1 MISMQ
6 CICGV
11 KHAEVR
17 EIYSYLRCMI
27 HRHYN
32 PWHITNDGERAADRQ
47 FVLPTGLEG
56 ETFHIIY
63 QLRISSRF
71 HKTQMAGE
79 CDFIVLTKY
88 GIIVIE
94 VKGGLMGYGHTDK
107 GDHGFFRLVGDK
119 ESERIKNPFTQT
131 DANADAIRKFLREK
145 ELMNIFVG
153 TLVCFSECIFEG
165 EGIGN
170 RYLWHLGSGKG
181 LAETV
186 LDAIQE
192 QLSDFTHKQKL
203 RNVALPIQWK
213 ILDEQEILHITE
225 ILEPEFRPQLYRTHA
240 LQNLEESK
248 RRKNEGLH
256 VLNGLSENRRIMVQ
270 GQPGSGKTTY
280 ALNLIRQLCVEEGK
294 KGLYLCWNDLL
305 AASME
310 EKTRNSASAIPE
322 ENIHIIPLFY
332 FIEELAC
339 LAGDPSL
346 KPTFE
351 KVKNREIRN
360 LLSGCLSKLH
370 RMKSLPKYDFI
381 IADEAQDLFDK
392 GLDLIIKSLLKDNNP
407 LQKGN
412 YYIFYDDCQAYPLAH
427 DHDIY
432 IRTRDTLKEASA
444 HYTLFSNLRVNT
456 GEGLTEL
463 ILDAG
468 NGQADPEK
476 HYGKDVKFVSWKDP
490 EKLLALVRQY
500 IEQEKT
506 LCQINRCNMA
516 VLFSADLLK
525 DDSPIPGF
533 LNSESDFELLLPEN
547 YTNNSDKIH
556 YTRAL
561 KSKGLE
567 WDVVFLVCSDIR
579 DPLIQ
584 YQLFIGASRCR
595 VKVSIIHF
603 S

>member
-1 MISMQ
+1 
-6 CICGV
+6 
-11 KHAEVR
+11 
-17 EIYSYLRCMI
+17 MI

-47 FVLPTGLEG
+47 FVLSPGLEG

-79 CDFIVLTKY
+79 CDFVVLTKY

-94 VKGGLMGYGHTDK
+94 VKGGLMGYGHTVES
-107 GDHGFFRLVGDK
+107 DHGFFRLVGD
-119 ESERIKNPFTQT
+119 EERERIKNPFTQA
-131 DANADAIRKFLREK
+131 DANADAIRKFLREN
-145 ELMNIFVG
+145 EVLNIFVG
-153 TLVCFSECIFEG
+153 TLACFPECVFDG
-165 EGIGN
+165 EGIGYQ
-170 RYLWHLGSGKG
+170 YLWHLGSEKE
-181 LAETV
+181 LTVAV

-192 QLSDFTHKQKL
+192 QLSDFTHKQELK
-203 RNVALPIQWK
+203 NVALPIQWK
-213 ILDEQEILHITE
+213 TLDEQEILHITE

-392 GLDLIIKSLLKDNNP
+392 GLDLIIKSLLKDNNSI
-407 LQKGN
+407 QKGN
-412 YYIFYDDCQAYPLAH
+412 YYIFYDDCQAYPWAP
-427 DHDIY
+427 DHEAY

-444 HYTLFSNLRVNT
+444 HYTLFSNLRGNT

-463 ILDAG
+463 ILDAA
-468 NGQADPEK
+468 NGQADPEQ
-476 HYGKDVKFVSWKDP
+476 HYGKDVKFLEWKKP
-490 EKLLALVRQY
+490 EELVTLIRQY

-506 LCQINRCNMA
+506 LCQINHCDMA
-516 VLFSADLLK
+516 VLFSADLMKEGSPLQELTYTM
-525 DDSPIPGF
+525 DD
-533 LNSESDFELLLPEN
+533 LNLMLPEN
-547 YTNNSDKIH
+547 LDKHSEKICYTKI
-556 YTRAL
+556 L

-567 WDVVFLVCSDIR
+567 WDVVFVICSDVMN
-579 DPLIQ
+579 PLTQ
-584 YQLFIGASRCR
+584 YQLFIGTSRAKG
-595 VKVSIIHF
+595 KVYLLYI
-603 S
+603 